1 MTIINLMPGE
11 FVSLAGDGGE
21 LSLSIGTN
29 GITVRCTSALIP
41 ARPIQPAEAQ
51 RIISAVKAERAMP
64 NGAPMGKAWVGIT
77 PVRTA
82 RAATTVSAD
91 ETAVTKPKWVETPL
105 QVARR
110 ELASRKAYTAYRQAR
125 IDAGNL
131 QPGVVRRYREEI
143 AANRVHLQKAERE
156 VARLVKEAN
165 ETSETIKTSY

>member
-41 ARPIQPAEAQ
+41 AHPMPTKATL
-51 RIISAVKAERAMP
+51 RIIDAVKAERAMP
-64 NGAPMGKAWVGIT
+64 SGA
-77 PVRTA
+77 RTA
-82 RAATTVSAD
+82 RRGTTVSAD
-91 ETAVTKPKWVETPL
+91 ETVVTKPKWVETPL